1 MAQNT
6 PETSAYGSALPGIAG
21 MIDTWVSRIEAFLLA
36 AAVMLMAMNT
46 MSNVVGRYFFQQS
59 LFFSEEL
66 NRVLIILV
74 TFSGIGYAARHGRH
88 IRMSAVFDALPAALR
103 KKMMIV
109 IALVTAAVMYALF
122 WFSIDYVFF
131 NVAPKGRVL
140 PALGI
145 PVYWSYLLV
154 PLGFFI
160 AGTQYA
166 LTALKNLSG
175 TGTYLSTHVRE
186 GYGQDEIEL

>member
-1 MAQNT
+1 MEREISNPST
-6 PETSAYGSALPGIAG
+6 PATGLRGLLRGLDTS
-21 MIDTWVSRIEAFLLA
+21 VSRVESFLLA
-36 AAVMLMAMNT
+36 FSVTLMAVNT
-46 MSNVVGRYFFQQS
+46 VSNVVGRYFFQQS

-66 NRVLIILV
+66 NRTLIILV

-88 IRMSAVFDALPAALR
+88 IRMSAIYDALPLGLR
-103 KKMMIV
+103 KAMMIL
-109 IALVTAAVMYALF
+109 IALVTSATMFALF
-122 WFSIDYVFF
+122 WFSVDYVFY

-145 PVYWSYLLV
+145 PIYWSYLLV

-160 AGTQYA
+160 AGIQYA
-166 LTALKNLSG
+166 LTALKNIFEPG
-175 TGTYLSTHVRE
+175 IHLSTHVRD